1 MRGWLQRSPPVRIAA
16 LAWPTDA
23 GESPA
28 AYNGPGDGSVEE
40 QTAVEIDRRTEALL
54 AEAEAYFMGEGGV
67 HNAAAAIARRLA
79 DAGIDYAIA
88 GAIALGEHGLKRL
101 TVDVDI
107 LIRREGLDRFKAEWL
122 GRGYVDVR
130 PGGKAVRDTVNNV
143 KIDFLI
149 TGDFPGDGK
158 PKPVAFPDPAEAA
171 VAGDKYRIVSLQAL
185 VEMKLASGM
194 TAPHRLQ
201 DLADVL
207 RLIVAADLPR
217 DLGARLNPYVR
228 DKYEELWL
236 ASRHPEDDY

>member
-1 MRGWLQRSPPVRIAA
+1 MRELTAA
-16 LAWPTDA
+16 
-23 GESPA
+23 E
-28 AYNGPGDGSVEE
+28 V
-40 QTAVEIDRRTEALL
+40 DRRTDALL

-67 HNAAAAIARRLA
+67 HNAAAAIAQRLA
-79 DAGIDYAIA
+79 EAGIDYAIA
-88 GAIALGEHGLKRL
+88 GGIALGEHGFKRL
-101 TVDVDI
+101 TVDVDV

-158 PKPVAFPDPAEAA
+158 PKPVAFPDPLEAA
-171 VAGDKYRIVSLQAL
+171 LAGEKYRVVSLPRL

-194 TAPHRLQ
+194 TALHRLQ

-207 RLIVAADLPR
+207 HLIRAADL
-217 DLGARLNPYVR
+217 ARNFGERLDPYVR
-228 DKYEELWL
+228 DKFEELWL